1 MFKVSVLVKVSA
13 EVQPALTADCENVSF
28 MPSISIEVGGKF
40 VPLESMGMAPSTHVS
55 VLDINTP
62 WSRPFGHTVIT
73 RRKEDPKALALC
85 LKLSRKRS
93 KPGINPAGKHGKS
106 CSN

>member
-1 MFKVSVLVKVSA
+1 M
-13 EVQPALTADCENVSF
+13 
-28 MPSISIEVGGKF
+28 
-40 VPLESMGMAPSTHVS
+40 PLESMEMAPSTS

-62 WSRPFGHTVIT
+62 WSRPFGHTVIA

-93 KPGINPAGKHGKS
+93 KPRVDGYQPNQAGKHGKS

>member
-1 MFKVSVLVKVSA
+1 M
-13 EVQPALTADCENVSF
+13 
-28 MPSISIEVGGKF
+28 
-40 VPLESMGMAPSTHVS
+40 PLESMGMAPSTHVS

-62 WSRPFGHTVIT
+62 WSRPFGHTVLT

-93 KPGINPAGKHGKS
+93 KPRVDRYQPSREAWKIMLQLGYQPRKVLGRESQGIIPLIS
-106 CSN
+106 TRR